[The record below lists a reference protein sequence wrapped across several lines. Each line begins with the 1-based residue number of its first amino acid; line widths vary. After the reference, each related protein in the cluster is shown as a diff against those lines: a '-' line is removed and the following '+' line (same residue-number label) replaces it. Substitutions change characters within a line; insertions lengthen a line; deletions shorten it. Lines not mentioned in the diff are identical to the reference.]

1 MMKQYKA
8 YIPVGL
14 IILLFF
20 ALIFFRKNM
29 VGFISQNRINQLT
42 EVTKDTLNESINR
55 KYNYAENGGGY
66 DYTFLEF
73 GSTGCHA
80 CRQMEVVMEEVRTRY
95 KDRVNVIFVN
105 VMKPENRQI
114 SEYFGIALI
123 PTQVILDKKGHEIF
137 RHTECI
143 STEDLEKKF
152 K

>member
-73 GSTGCHA
+73 GSTGCQA

-95 KDRVNVIFVN
+95 KI
-105 VMKPENRQI
+105 E
-114 SEYFGIALI
+114 
-123 PTQVILDKKGHEIF
+123 
-137 RHTECI
+137 
-143 STEDLEKKF
+143 
-152 K
+152 